1 MALESEHEFQGV
13 VEHDV
18 EKQQTVTEGK
28 HTRSD
33 GLLSIF
39 AMREGEVYEAHPEKN
54 PRWYQRLLDSG
65 FEENGI
71 KPVPSTVVLSP
82 SPVLNN
88 ILGSRPACSLR
99 LTLA

>member
-71 KPVPSTVVLSP
+71 KPVPLESRTSTKYNNLFTVLFT
-82 SPVLNN
+82 
-88 ILGSRPACSLR
+88 SLMC
-99 LTLA
+99 LLP